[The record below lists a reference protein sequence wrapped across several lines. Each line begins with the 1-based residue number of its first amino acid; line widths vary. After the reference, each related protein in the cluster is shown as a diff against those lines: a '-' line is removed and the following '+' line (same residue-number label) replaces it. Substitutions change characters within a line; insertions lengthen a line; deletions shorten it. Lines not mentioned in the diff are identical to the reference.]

1 VIELLVAADDRTG
14 ALETAGACA
23 DAGLAAVV
31 AVASFASMALLAPVD
46 QARAG
51 NGGNARAAMTQ
62 TKLNA
67 SLHSDAA
74 DAVRA
79 TTTGTKEQ
87 CRPGSGGRC
96 RKGPPTY

>member
-1 VIELLVAADDRTG
+1 MKSHSIAAT
-14 ALETAGACA
+14 
-23 DAGLAAVV
+23 LAAV
-31 AVASFASMALLAPVD
+31 AVASFASMALLAPTH

-51 NGGNARAAMTQ
+51 NSGGARAAMTQ
-62 TKLNA
+62 TKVDA